1 MVKDNLS
8 HNLLEWASWEDQ
20 ILTVIVF
27 EKLDRAD
34 SQQVTWGTI
43 FMSVYR
49 RQGVKVDILYKK
61 LDDIIEEI
69 HQRY

>member
-27 EKLDRAD
+27 EKLDRTD

-61 LDDIIEEI
+61 LDDIVEEI